1 MSSENYFT
9 KENLDM
15 YLKELSKEYR
25 RLGGKAMPAEIILIG
40 GAAIV
45 ANYSFRDM
53 TTDVDAVILA
63 ASVMKDA
70 INRVGDK
77 YELPNGWLNADFTK
91 TESYSDKL
99 LECSVPYKQFNYVL
113 DVRVVTA
120 EYLVAMKLRSGR
132 IYKNDLSDIAG
143 ILAEHIKRGTPIS
156 EEQIRNAV
164 IMLYGAWESLP
175 PDSQAFIANVMRNDN
190 SERIYNDIR
199 TQEKQSRELLVR
211 FEEKYPGVINTE
223 NVQDILKNLNS
234 RSSKADKEEPVKRK
248 NQDQE
253 R

>member
-45 ANYSFRDM
+45 ANYGFRDM
-53 TTDVDAVILA
+53 TTDVDAVIQA

-91 TESYSDKL
+91 TEFYSNKL
-99 LECSVPYKQFNYVL
+99 FECSVPYKQFNYVL

-132 IYKNDLSDIAG
+132 NYKNDLSDIVG
-143 ILAEHIKRGTPIS
+143 ILADHKKRGTPIS

-164 IMLYGAWESLP
+164 IKLYGEWESLP
-175 PDSQAFIANVMRNDN
+175 SDSQVFIENVMRNDN
-190 SERIYNDIR
+190 SERIYEDIR
-199 TQEKQSRELLVR
+199 AQEKQSKELLIR
-211 FEEKYPGVINTE
+211 FEEKYSDVTNTE
-223 NVQDILKNLNS
+223 NVQDILKKLKS
-234 RSSKADKEEPVKRK
+234 RSTKADKEEPV
-248 NQDQE
+248 
-253 R
+253 